1 MATTTATMNATAVA
15 AFAVPARLFLLFS
28 ELLMKDSSMVAVVAE
43 RRERERE
50 RDVIVVLFVARADIV
65 SYCFDTCLRYLS
77 SILLNCEKN
86 NWLFLWPNF
95 CIRCVV

>member
-43 RRERERE
+43 RRERER
-50 RDVIVVLFVARADIV
+50 DGIVVLFVARADIV
-65 SYCFDTCLRYLS
+65 SYCFDS
-77 SILLNCEKN
+77 
-86 NWLFLWPNF
+86 
-95 CIRCVV
+95 CIYF